1 MGEDKFGK
9 AKKKFRSDQQKK
21 RKYQKFIEKQASR
34 EKKFKQI
41 LPPSSSEL
49 SFLDSS

>member
-21 RKYQKFIEKQASR
+21 RKYRKFREKQELNR
-34 EKKFKQI
+34 EDK
-41 LPPSSSEL
+41 
-49 SFLDSS
+49 SFTQT